1 MVVFTLVLTGEEV
14 DRQDQ
19 AHVHGQR
26 LRGVRHRGRAGD
38 HVKDLGEER
47 VYSLFY
53 PERNVLE
60 SVFEEPDWSYVHAE
74 MAKVGVNLRLLH
86 DEYKARCARERKAA
100 MGYTRFC
107 ERCGDYTVANNLT
120 RRMGGQEIR
129 LFIQYSTYGTFQGS
143 F

>member
-1 MVVFTLVLTGEEV
+1 MGSVCEVFDIADE
-14 DRQDQ
+14 
-19 AHVHGQR
+19 
-26 LRGVRHRGRAGD
+26 RGTTWAQ
-38 HVKDLGEER
+38 VKDLGEER